1 MTQNHVLNGLGPPKP
16 YAGLDEL
23 EQLFQRLSPPVV
35 NYLSWIT
42 GRRSLRMRKR
52 DRLRLGRS
60 LHRFLVAARPYLL
73 GLGAIGGQLD
83 RAQCT
88 YALLEGL
95 LREQYKAAG
104 KRIPENK
111 DAFAYHLDLTEHVGR
126 SESQLAKNRVYAAI
140 REFLIEFAGR
150 VVKHVPWPELDRQLT
165 FWSTSSD
172 GVKFAQ
178 FIGHWKT
185 LHQQF
190 VKNRPE
196 RITTKQ
202 VLALAREYSASA
214 SFFEQRT
221 RFLVH
226 LSRCLENKPLPW
238 PDMEKQTLKSLLEY
252 MEAHSE
258 FRATARIINR
268 HVRNALAHG
277 LPEIV
282 PNKSE
287 VCFCDRGA
295 TVTWKVGEFFENTRH
310 LTIGVLA
317 LAEFEAHLQKHQTF
331 HLVETLWR
339 STKKNEQS
347 VVGMSPG

>member
-1 MTQNHVLNGLGPPKP
+1 M
-16 YAGLDEL
+16 
-23 EQLFQRLSPPVV
+23 S
-35 NYLSWIT
+35 
-42 GRRSLRMRKR
+42 KR
-52 DRLRLGRS
+52 DRLRLSRR
-60 LHRFLVAARPYLL
+60 LHRFLLVARPYLL

-111 DAFAYHLDLTEHVGR
+111 DAFAYHLDLTTGVRR
-126 SESQLAKNRVYAAI
+126 SKSQLAKSHVYAAT

-150 VVKHVPWPELDRQLT
+150 VMKQVPWPELDCHLT
-165 FWSTSSD
+165 SWSKSSD
-172 GVKFAQ
+172 GLKFAQ

-185 LHQQF
+185 LHRQF
-190 VKNRPE
+190 VKQHPE

-214 SFFEQRT
+214 SFFEQRA
-221 RFLVH
+221 RLLVY
-226 LSRCLENKPLPW
+226 LSRYLENKPMQW
-238 PDMEKQTLKSLLEY
+238 PDLEKQTLKSLLDY

-258 FRATARIINR
+258 LRSTGRIVNR

-287 VCFCDRGA
+287 VRFCDRGI
-295 TVTWKVGEFFENTRH
+295 TVTWKLGEFFENTRQ
-310 LTIGVLA
+310 LTITVLA
-317 LAEFEAHLQKHQTF
+317 LAEFESHLQMQQTRQ
-331 HLVETLWR
+331 LVGTLWR
-339 STKKNEQS
+339 SVNKNEES
-347 VVGMSPG
+347 VAGTSAR

>member
-1 MTQNHVLNGLGPPKP
+1 MRTNQILNGLGPPKP
-16 YAGLDEL
+16 YAQLDEL
-23 EQLFQRLSPPVV
+23 EQLLQGLTPPVV

-42 GRRSLRMRKR
+42 GRRSLRMSKR
-52 DRLRLGRS
+52 DRLRLSRRV
-60 LHRFLVAARPYLL
+60 HRFLLVARPYLL

-104 KRIPENK
+104 KRIPANK
-111 DAFAYHLDLTEHVGR
+111 DAFAYHLDLTLGVKR
-126 SESQLAKNRVYAAI
+126 SKSQLAESRVYAAT

-150 VVKHVPWPELDRQLT
+150 VVKHVPWPELDRHLT
-165 FWSTSSD
+165 SWSKSPD
-172 GVKFAQ
+172 GLKFAQ

-185 LHQQF
+185 LHRQF
-190 VKNRPE
+190 VKQHPE

-214 SFFEQRT
+214 SFFEQRV

-226 LSRCLENKPLPW
+226 LSRCLESKPLPW
-238 PDMEKQTLKSLLEY
+238 PDMEKQTLKTLLDY

-258 FRATARIINR
+258 FRAIRGIVNR
-268 HVRNALAHG
+268 NVRNALAHG

-282 PNKSE
+282 PNRSE
-287 VCFCDRGA
+287 VRFCDRGVP
-295 TVTWKVGEFFENTRH
+295 VTWKLGQFFENTRQ
-310 LTIGVLA
+310 LTVGVLA
-317 LAEFEAHLQKHQTF
+317 LAEFESHLQVQQTCQ
-331 HLVETLWR
+331 LVEALWR
-339 STKKNEQS
+339 STSKNEA
-347 VVGMSPG
+347 VVGTSAG